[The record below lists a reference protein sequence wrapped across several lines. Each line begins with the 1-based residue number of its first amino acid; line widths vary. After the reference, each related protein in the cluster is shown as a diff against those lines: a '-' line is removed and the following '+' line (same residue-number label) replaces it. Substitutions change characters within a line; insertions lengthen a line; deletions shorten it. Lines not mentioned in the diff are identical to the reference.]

1 MAQRRGRYLAGAGCE
16 KEIHLREQWLAIVN
30 PRSGGNRNYARR
42 KALLDGLEQIAIRTE
57 LTRYAG
63 HATELAAEARDYS
76 GVVAVGGDG
85 TLFEVLKGIDLARQR
100 IALIPMGRGNS
111 LARDLGLMHRSNL
124 LDTIHWQAAESIDLM
139 AITLTTAEGAQSRH
153 LSAST
158 VALGYP
164 AAVTRRARRL
174 AQLGKM
180 SYAAAAALTRPTHF
194 SARVQHDSE
203 PPRDV
208 RLSGFVAN
216 NTRHLANFM
225 GFRKASCG
233 DGFFETLEMCAG
245 LIKQTMHSLSALSG
259 TGFYE
264 PYAPT
269 QARSTRV
276 QLETPQ
282 DLMMDG
288 EMFKDAVL
296 LDICILPSALR
307 CNGPGVG

>member
-1 MAQRRGRYLAGAGCE
+1 
-16 KEIHLREQWLAIVN
+16 VN
-30 PRSGGNRNYARR
+30 PRSGGNRNCARR
-42 KALLDGLEQIAIRTE
+42 KALLNELERLAIRTE
-57 LTRYAG
+57 LTRHAG
-63 HATELAAEARDYS
+63 HATELATEAQNYG

-85 TLFEVLKGIDLARQR
+85 TLFEVLKGIDLSRQR

-111 LARDLGLMHRSNL
+111 LARDLGLMRGGNL
-124 LDTIHWQAAESIDLM
+124 LDAIHWQAAKAIDLL
-139 AITLTTAEGAQSRH
+139 AVTLTTADGAQSRH

-158 VALGYP
+158 VAVGYP

-180 SYAAAAALTRPTHF
+180 SYAAAAALTRPAHF
-194 SARVQHDSE
+194 SARVQQDSE

-225 GFRKASCG
+225 AFRRANCC
-233 DGFFETLEMCAG
+233 DGVFETMEMDAG
-245 LIKQTMHSLSALSG
+245 LTKQTMHSLSALSG

-264 PYAPT
+264 PYAPK
-269 QARSTRV
+269 QARSARV

-282 DLMMDG
+282 DLMIDG
-288 EMFKDAVL
+288 EMFQDAVL
-296 LDICILPSALR
+296 LDIRILPSAVT
-307 CNGPGVG
+307 CNGPGAR